1 MLMQIQLYLFLT
13 QEFQPPLAAQ
23 QSNTPFELGIIRNH
37 YVGRTFIEPSQSI
50 RQFGVKLKH
59 NANVSYIKNKKII
72 LIDDS
77 IVRGTTAK
85 KIIKM
90 IYDAGAKEV
99 HLGIACPPIKHPDFY
114 GIDTPDYNELI
125 ASKNSIEE
133 ISKTI
138 GSKSLFFLSLEG
150 TYRAMGYENR
160 NPDQPQFTDHCF
172 TGEYPTSLIDRE
184 KGIYQNSF
192 LLTEKN

>member
-1 MLMQIQLYLFLT
+1 MI
-13 QEFQPPLAAQ
+13 
-23 QSNTPFELGIIRNH
+23 
-37 YVGRTFIEPSQSI
+37 
-50 RQFGVKLKH
+50 
-59 NANVSYIKNKKII
+59 YINKKII

-184 KGIYQNSF
+184 KGNISKQFS

>member
-1 MLMQIQLYLFLT
+1 
-13 QEFQPPLAAQ
+13 
-23 QSNTPFELGIIRNH
+23 
-37 YVGRTFIEPSQSI
+37 
-50 RQFGVKLKH
+50 
-59 NANVSYIKNKKII
+59 
-72 LIDDS
+72 
-77 IVRGTTAK
+77 
-85 KIIKM
+85 M

-184 KGIYQNSF
+184 KGNVSKQFS